1 MDQTLQETF
10 DARAVRLSQVARS
23 FARMA
28 DGMLL
33 SWRRA
38 LGVPEHAEPD
48 VERELAALRT
58 SFDEQFLP
66 DFCTHY
72 ADLLKQHLGS
82 TSSAVLDALESEPA
96 QEYLAVIDRL
106 EADLN
111 LLLRG
116 YLPRVKAALNVLT

>member
-66 DFCTHY
+66 DFCRHY

-106 EADLN
+106 EADLS

-116 YLPRVKAALNVLT
+116 YLPHVKAALNVLT